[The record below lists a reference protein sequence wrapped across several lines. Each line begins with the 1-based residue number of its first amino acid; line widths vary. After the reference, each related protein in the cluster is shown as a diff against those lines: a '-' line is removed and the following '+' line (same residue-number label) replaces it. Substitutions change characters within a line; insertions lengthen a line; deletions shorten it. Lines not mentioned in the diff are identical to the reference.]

1 MYFKNKSDFHALG
14 EALKKIRILNSTN
27 PAILSQ
33 RLLYPI
39 RLHPI
44 FMSDYKFMSSKNIF
58 ISLFKSIALFLLFF
72 MYAIFNL
79 FTSLF
84 RLNQNE
90 SLINSAD
97 SLFISHHVN
106 DQVLRDDFYF
116 NKWANSFLGNGQKV
130 HFHYFKVGSNL
141 ELPNPISGE
150 SITSSFFS
158 HNLKFYDELK
168 IFKSLFFASI
178 RFLKYFVLAK
188 NQLEKF
194 IYLELFS
201 KTFSKSSLVN
211 LRFYY
216 ELLNEL
222 NRENYKRIF
231 YTMEGH
237 AWESLLLLASQKINK
252 EAHTYGYQHSAVF
265 EDQITLLTPIP
276 SLTPTSILTSGE
288 GNNNFFH
295 EYKKFGTS
303 IITVGTSRTNEIK
316 KSNNQT
322 KNICLVVPEGI
333 DSEIELMSNFVVE
346 CSALNKNISFLFQF
360 HPASKNSKIVKNLA
374 KRIQK
379 SQLNISIS
387 ETGIDES
394 INQASYVIYRGS
406 TAVVKCIMS
415 GLIPLYLDV
424 DNSYNIDPIYW
435 TKKTHINSTESLEMT
450 VSNSDISTDLINLE
464 NIQLK
469 CSTYF
474 QPFNIKALNKLQ

>member
-1 MYFKNKSDFHALG
+1 MNFKNRNDFHVTG
-14 EALKKIRILNSTN
+14 DVLKKIRILNSAD

-33 RLLYPI
+33 RLLYLI
-39 RLHPI
+39 RPHSV
-44 FMSDYKFMSSKNIF
+44 FMNQYKFMSSKNIF
-58 ISLFKSIALFLLFF
+58 TSLFKSIALFLLFF

-79 FTSLF
+79 FTNLF
-84 RLNQNE
+84 RSNQND
-90 SLINSAD
+90 SFNNAN

-116 NKWANSFLGNGQKV
+116 NKWANSFSGNDQKI
-130 HFHYFKVGSNL
+130 HFLYFKVASNL
-141 ELPNPISGE
+141 ELPNPLSGE
-150 SITSSFFS
+150 SITSSYIS
-158 HNLKFYDELK
+158 YRLKFYDELK
-168 IFKSLFFASI
+168 IFNSLFFASI
-178 RFLKYFVLAK
+178 KFLKHFALTK
-188 NQLEKF
+188 NKLEKF

-201 KTFSKSSLVN
+201 KTFSKSSIAN
-211 LRFYY
+211 LRFYV
-216 ELLNEL
+216 ELLNLL
-222 NRENYKRIF
+222 NRVNCKRIF

-237 AWESLLLLASQKINK
+237 AWESLLLLALQKINK
-252 EAHTYGYQHSAVF
+252 EIHTYGYQHSAVF
-265 EDQITLLTPIP
+265 EDQISLLTPIP
-276 SLTPTSILTSGE
+276 PLIPTGILTSGE
-288 GNNNFFH
+288 GNNNSFH
-295 EYKKFGTS
+295 EYKKLGTS
-303 IITVGTSRTNEIK
+303 IITVGTSRTTEIIK
-316 KSNNQT
+316 PNIQT

-360 HPASKNSKIVKNLA
+360 HPASKNSKIVKNLS
-374 KRIQK
+374 KRIHK

-394 INQASYVIYRGS
+394 IKQASYVIYRGS

-435 TKKTHINSTESLEMT
+435 TKKTYINSSESLEMI
-450 VSNSDISTDLINLE
+450 VLNSHPSTDLINLE

-474 QPFNIKALNKLQ
+474 QPFNMKALNKLQ